1 MSAKSKLPIVRRRR
15 DLLEFLMNSV
25 ESLNFCGDRHVVEMS
40 FFRVRLRDEWRG
52 P

>member
-1 MSAKSKLPIVRRRR
+1 
-15 DLLEFLMNSV
+15 
-25 ESLNFCGDRHVVEMS
+25 LNFCGDRHVVEMS